1 MPFAPFRRLVL
12 LCMAAVGLLFAF
24 PAKAAES
31 TAFVAAPLYPGEHI
45 VLDGQL
51 SHPAWQRAPVHA
63 DFVERAPEL
72 GAVPRQATSV
82 QVLFDQTALYVGIQA
97 QDPDPSQ
104 IRAPLVRHDGVNR
117 TQDFVAV
124 YIDAIGQRQSAQV
137 FRVNAAGSTTDG
149 MHTAVDDSEDASP
162 DFDFDAA
169 VARHAN
175 GYSVVLRIPF
185 ASLRYDTAGTPAWR
199 MMVLRRVPREQF
211 HQYTSVLIPRD
222 AASFISVLQPLQ
234 GLVLPAQHQF
244 LTLRPSL
251 TVRTMSEHPPGQAAV
266 RHNETEASLDLKWR
280 IRSEWVV
287 DGTWRPDFSQVA
299 LDVPQLTGNTRYAQI
314 LAEKRPFFLES
325 SDLLRSPTESL
336 YTRSFTQ
343 PRWGL
348 RSTWRDQ
355 GLAGSAFAV
364 DDRGG
369 GLVWLPGAWA
379 TGAAEQPASR
389 ALAARAQYTRGDVQL
404 GGLAVS
410 RRYVDDRGD
419 NQVVGPDLGWQV
431 NPAWRL
437 RAQWLQSSTTAQ
449 ADAAGQL
456 RRQAAQTGRR
466 ALLKVLYQGDNQDGS
481 ATLEDIDAGFRNDTG
496 FVNQS
501 GVRSVVLTHSRGRQQ
516 VGPFN
521 EFWFNF
527 HFDEVQDK
535 ATGLRVSSDPFVGL
549 WMTAAHNLEASVE
562 LHADSTLR
570 TAADAPLL
578 HQHYLSTQI
587 SITPATWAPLLT
599 LSGRIGRIADVA
611 AQRVRTGGDVHLS
624 LATRPAARL
633 EFEPSWDMAWAQR
646 DGQRTY
652 RENALQVL
660 AVWHFDA
667 RQSLRA
673 IVQRKGMDRLAEPG
687 VAAARDR
694 STLGS
699 LTYAWRQSAGNVLYL
714 GLNRS
719 AMGLGQS
726 VRSNEAFIK
735 LQVDIDSVRTAF

>member
-1 MPFAPFRRLVL
+1 
-12 LCMAAVGLLFAF
+12 
-24 PAKAAES
+24 
-31 TAFVAAPLYPGEHI
+31 
-45 VLDGQL
+45 
-51 SHPAWQRAPVHA
+51 
-63 DFVERAPEL
+63 
-72 GAVPRQATSV
+72 
-82 QVLFDQTALYVGIQA
+82 
-97 QDPDPSQ
+97 
-104 IRAPLVRHDGVNR
+104 
-117 TQDFVAV
+117 
-124 YIDAIGQRQSAQV
+124 
-137 FRVNAAGSTTDG
+137 
-149 MHTAVDDSEDASP
+149 
-162 DFDFDAA
+162 
-169 VARHAN
+169 
-175 GYSVVLRIPF
+175 
-185 ASLRYDTAGTPAWR
+185 
-199 MMVLRRVPREQF
+199 
-211 HQYTSVLIPRD
+211 
-222 AASFISVLQPLQ
+222 
-234 GLVLPAQHQF
+234 
-244 LTLRPSL
+244 
-251 TVRTMSEHPPGQAAV
+251 
-266 RHNETEASLDLKWR
+266 
-280 IRSEWVV
+280 
-287 DGTWRPDFSQVA
+287 
-299 LDVPQLTGNTRYAQI
+299 
-314 LAEKRPFFLES
+314 
-325 SDLLRSPTESL
+325 
-336 YTRSFTQ
+336 
-343 PRWGL
+343 
-348 RSTWRDQ
+348 
-355 GLAGSAFAV
+355 
-364 DDRGG
+364 
-369 GLVWLPGAWA
+369 
-379 TGAAEQPASR
+379 
-389 ALAARAQYTRGDVQL
+389 
-404 GGLAVS
+404 
-410 RRYVDDRGD
+410 
-419 NQVVGPDLGWQV
+419 
-431 NPAWRL
+431 
-437 RAQWLQSSTTAQ
+437 
-449 ADAAGQL
+449 
-456 RRQAAQTGRR
+456 
-466 ALLKVLYQGDNQDGS
+466 
-481 ATLEDIDAGFRNDTG
+481 
-496 FVNQS
+496 
-501 GVRSVVLTHSRGRQQ
+501 VLTHSRGRQQ

-735 LQVDIDSVRTAF
+735 LQIDVDSVRTAF